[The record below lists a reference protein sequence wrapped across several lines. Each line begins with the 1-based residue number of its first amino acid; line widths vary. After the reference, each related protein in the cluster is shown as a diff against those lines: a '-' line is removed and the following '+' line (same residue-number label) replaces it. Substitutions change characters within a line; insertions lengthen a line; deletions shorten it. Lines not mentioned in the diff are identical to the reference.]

1 VDATTIFAGIGAIL
15 TAAGGVALV
24 IREFRRRDHR
34 SAQRSINDLHADIT
48 ALRHDV
54 ITCRRYAYLLAEQM
68 SELGIEP
75 CVEKPVL
82 ESAPEILQ

>member
-1 VDATTIFAGIGAIL
+1 VDVTTIFAGIGAIL
-15 TAAGGVALV
+15 TAAGGCALV

-34 SAQRSINDLHADIT
+34 SAVRTIADLNADIT

-68 SELGIEP
+68 TELGIEP
-75 CVEKPVL
+75 CTEKPQL
-82 ESAPEILQ
+82 ESAPEQS